1 MKRVL
6 FLLALLTILLVVSCA
21 KPEPPSCK
29 QEQEVQR

>member
-21 KPEPPSCK
+21 KPEPSCK